1 PICWPWFV
9 NSAPTNTLFF
19 GLLRSEVW
27 RVVES
32 KESELLIDVVDSETT
47 RAVWPHAF
55 RASLHVRLD
64 EKLSL
69 RFTVEN
75 RGSDIMTCR
84 DGLHSFFKVGESLKC
99 VVKGVAGLHYYYGAE
114 PQFGYSR
121 ILDGDFAVCRMKR
134 GYVFAGGNRECKL
147 VDPVL
152 NRTITVGYVKPS
164 AEDSIIEKPDDTN
177 DFVVGKTYIFN
188 IQNYENYSET
198 DVVVWYVNGE
208 YAKGG
213 AGQFVFEFAPEEA
226 GSYEITVKING
237 QELNN
242 TVNLEI
248 VSQPEDNNMLYA
260 YVSVGVVGGILLVAG
275 IVVVIYFAK
284 RKSHKVA

>member
-1 PICWPWFV
+1 MMELKYGLRVIFALACILMALQSNGGSLVDLRWRNAICRVSLLGGTVVSYVPDNSQEVVALGERGGIPVCWPWFV
-9 NSAPTNTLFF
+9 NGAPTNTLFF

-55 RASLHVRLD
+55 RASLHVRID

-75 RGSDIMTCR
+75 RGSDVMTCR

-121 ILDGDFAVCRMKR
+121 ILDGGFAVCRMKR
-134 GYVFAGGNRECKL
+134 GYVFAGGDRECKL

-152 NRTITVGYVKPS
+152 NRTITVGYVGNAKTIVWNGLENPRFSDVGHEFVCVES
-164 AEDSIIEKPDDTN
+164 A
-177 DFVVGKTYIFN
+177 
-188 IQNYENYSET
+188 
-198 DVVVWYVNGE
+198 
-208 YAKGG
+208 
-213 AGQFVFEFAPEEA
+213 
-226 GSYEITVKING
+226 
-237 QELNN
+237 
-242 TVNLEI
+242 NLE
-248 VSQPEDNNMLYA
+248 PEDA
-260 YVSVGVVGGILLVAG
+260 YVLQPGETRSLSMTIGVCAG
-275 IVVVIYFAK
+275 EE
-284 RKSHKVA
+284 RNP